1 MLEQDVWSQLAHF
14 VPIFNLHL
22 KNYNK
27 PERGKLR
34 GLITFIQVWEVLSS
48 TARVPGIAA
57 PVPGRKWTATDRLKK
72 SPAPRSLPETP
83 LVSKNVAL
91 WGWLGLVSSNALS
104 PAAARL
110 RSYWAHGFSNPPC
123 AHTHTHTQTWDRPR
137 WEVAK
142 GGFCA
147 AESALIKGKRNCT
160 RHRLQLSSTRCRSRL
175 PTTWA
180 SAMSAVSQES
190 LNTLVVISIK
200 SPSLSLPHLTYAE
213 LQPTCSGAKGGD
225 RAQGAHV
232 PS

>member
-1 MLEQDVWSQLAHF
+1 MRGALKHSQSSWNRSPSAREKMNSNRQAKKIPGSQIFAWNTTRFQERCTVRLAGSSLEQRPFPRCCKVTL
-14 VPIFNLHL
+14 
-22 KNYNK
+22 
-27 PERGKLR
+27 
-34 GLITFIQVWEVLSS
+34 VLSS
-48 TARVPGIAA
+48 WIQQ
-57 PVPGRKWTATDRLKK
+57 
-72 SPAPRSLPETP
+72 SSL
-83 LVSKNVAL
+83 
-91 WGWLGLVSSNALS
+91 
-104 PAAARL
+104 
-110 RSYWAHGFSNPPC
+110 
-123 AHTHTHTQTWDRPR
+123 HTHTHPQTWDRPR
-137 WEVAK
+137 WEVAR